1 MVPRWDLAYGYYF
14 HKHHQR
20 VRVLWTISRALIH
33 RQLPP
38 AKGMPK
44 QPVGFGLGIEA
55 YVDLVP
61 MGIGNQIFA
70 LNSL

>member
-1 MVPRWDLAYGYYF
+1 LAYGYAF

-20 VRVLWTISRALIH
+20 NRTLWTVTRALIQ
-33 RQLPP
+33 RELAP
-38 AKGMPK
+38 AKTLPK
-44 QPVGFGLGIEA
+44 QQVGFGMGLEA
-55 YVDLVP
+55 CVDLVP